1 MIQHE
6 WRTITLLTDADDAV
20 LKAFDERG
28 WPVSYAK
35 GEPVLWEGDACR
47 TVYFIIS
54 GMVEVYRTAIDGRE
68 HTLRVLRT
76 GDSFNLVPALLKE
89 GKNFANVR
97 CLQQTD
103 LLLTDKQD
111 LKDIL
116 TRFPKFSLRVLQDL
130 AERLAGMTELAGDL
144 ALKSVRQRT
153 AAFMMR
159 AAENNKNDKDQH
171 WTQDDMARQVGTVR
185 DVIGRT
191 LREFEEKGLIKRNR
205 GNISLIDRDGLEKTA
220 KGLE

>member
-1 MIQHE
+1 MNHE
-6 WRTITLLTDADDAV
+6 WRTISLLIDAEDAV
-20 LKAFDERG
+20 LTAFDERG
-28 WPVSYAK
+28 WPISYAV
-35 GEPVLWEGDACR
+35 GEPILWEGDECQA
-47 TVYFIIS
+47 VYFIIS

-68 HTLRVLRT
+68 HTLRVLRA
-76 GDSFNLVPALLKE
+76 GDSFNLVPALLKD
-89 GKNFANVR
+89 GKNIANVR

-103 LLLTDKQD
+103 LLLTDKND

-116 TRFPKFSLRVLQDL
+116 TRFPGFSLRVLQDL
-130 AERLAGMTELAGDL
+130 AERLAGMTGLAGELAL
-144 ALKSVRQRT
+144 HSVRQRT
-153 AAFMMR
+153 AAFLMR
-159 AAENNKNDKDQH
+159 AAETKKEDQYPR

-220 KGLE
+220 NGLE